1 MAKNLFIDASH
12 PSQTRVVLKSEND
25 IEDYEYE
32 GKNNNLIK
40 NNIYLGKVSRIEPS
54 LQAAFI
60 DFGRERHG
68 FLSFNDIQSDYYQI
82 PQSDIELIKKEEEE
96 TRIELQK
103 QSEIEEKN
111 LDEKDFEEKILEPE
125 NKLQI
130 SDEENQV
137 GEKNLDLKKNNFPI
151 RKKKYKIQEV
161 IKPNQVILVQ
171 VLKDERGLK
180 GAALTT
186 FISIAGKYTVLMPNT
201 PKGGGISRKIFNPIE
216 RKKIRQILNLIDIPK
231 EMGLIVRTAG
241 SNKTKN
247 DIENDLKNSINSWEG
262 IKKKAMDSLAPSIIF
277 QESDIIK
284 RSIRDMV
291 DDEVQNIFVEGNE
304 GYQKAKMYI
313 KQLMPKQIK
322 KVKKYRDKNPLFF
335 KNNIETKL
343 YEIYKTEVKLK
354 SGGYLVINPT
364 EALVSIDV
372 NSGKSIKQRNV
383 ENTAFD
389 TNLEAAE
396 EISRQI
402 KIRDLSGLIIIDFID
417 MHNFSNRRQVERKLK
432 EKCRKDRARIQIGR
446 ITHFGLLE
454 MSRQRL
460 RESNVK
466 WVMSL
471 TNESQSFKILK
482 LAEIK
487 CLENKSKE
495 ILIYLNKKILD
506 FLSKNSEEDILFFQG
521 VSPVVGGTEAEATAK
536 AAEYIDQFSTEGSL
550 AHLSGG
556 IGIDMGVVDLDQP
569 LDTINPQSMRGF
581 IKSLIESA
589 PDKKRTFRDL
599 IRNRMAGQFLTGTP
613 EQIADA
619 LEEWQQRG
627 VDGFNIVYSVTPGT
641 FMDFIDGV
649 VPVLQSRGLV
659 QREYSPGPL
668 REKIFG
674 DPKLPDR
681 HIGARYRQ
689 LS

>member
-1 MAKNLFIDASH
+1 MPKNLFIDASH
-12 PSQTRVVLKSEND
+12 PNQTRVVLKSEND

-82 PQSDIELIKKEEEE
+82 PKSDIEQIKKEEEE

-103 QSEIEEKN
+103 QSEINETNLGEKE
-111 LDEKDFEEKILEPE
+111 LEEKILEPE
-125 NKLQI
+125 NKLDLI
-130 SDEENQV
+130 DEDNQNS
-137 GEKNLDLKKNNFPI
+137 EKNNDQIENNVKI

-201 PKGGGISRKIFNPIE
+201 PKGGGISRKIFNPVD
-216 RKKIRQILNLIDIPK
+216 RKKIRQILNLIKIPK

-247 DIENDLKNSINSWEG
+247 DIDSDLQNSINSWEE
-262 IKKKAMDSLAPSIIF
+262 IKNKAMESLAPSLIF
-277 QESDIIK
+277 EESDIIK
-284 RSIRDMV
+284 RSLRDMV
-291 DDEVQNIFVEGNE
+291 DDDIQNIFVEGNE
-304 GYQKAKMYI
+304 GYQKAKTYI

-322 KVKKYRDKNPLFF
+322 KVKKYRDKIPLFF
-335 KNNIETKL
+335 KNNIESKL

-372 NSGKSIKQRNV
+372 NSGKSIKQKNV
-383 ENTAFD
+383 ESTALD

-446 ITHFGLLE
+446 ITHFGLME

-466 WVMSL
+466 WTMSL
-471 TNESQSFKILK
+471 TNESQALKILK

-487 CLENKSKE
+487 CLENNAKE
-495 ILIYLNKKILD
+495 ILVFLNKKIIN
-506 FLSKNSEEDILFFQG
+506 FLSKNSEEDIIFFQKKNKVKLTFKENLDFG
-521 VSPVVGGTEAEATAK
+521 VNDYKLEFRAK
-536 AAEYIDQFSTEGSL
+536 NNKVI
-550 AHLSGG
+550 
-556 IGIDMGVVDLDQP
+556 
-569 LDTINPQSMRGF
+569 DTIETEIFLKNESNI
-581 IKSLIESA
+581 IKFEE
-589 PDKKRTFRDL
+589 KKKK
-599 IRNRMAGQFLTGTP
+599 
-613 EQIADA
+613 
-619 LEEWQQRG
+619 
-627 VDGFNIVYSVTPGT
+627 YKKS
-641 FMDFIDGV
+641 
-649 VPVLQSRGLV
+649 
-659 QREYSPGPL
+659 Y
-668 REKIFG
+668 
-674 DPKLPDR
+674 PKTNKKKF
-681 HIGARYRQ
+681 YKKYKKKTK
-689 LS
+689 